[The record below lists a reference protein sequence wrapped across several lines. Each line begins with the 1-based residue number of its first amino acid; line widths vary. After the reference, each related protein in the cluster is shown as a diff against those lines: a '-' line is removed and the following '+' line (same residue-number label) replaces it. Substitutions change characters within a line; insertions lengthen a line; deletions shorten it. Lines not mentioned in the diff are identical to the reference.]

1 MKTLKMTT
9 VLVLAMMASMSFAS
23 QMVKSKLGDLDIM
36 AQRGGDKVICTAHF
50 ADELTLLKEVEADA
64 FVKAADCKGWVAK
77 EKIEKVAKGPGDNS
91 IDIDNV
97 DIANWIDNQSAI
109 GIFDDNIEDFE
120 GVTIDRDFKEYLT
133 YTMDREQTEM
143 RNGDN

>member
-64 FVKAADCKGWVAK
+64 LVKAADCKGWVAK
-77 EKIEKVAKGPGDNS
+77 EKIERVAKAVGNTS
-91 IDIDNV
+91 VTFENYDIN
-97 DIANWIDNQSAI
+97 AWINETGVFVLKDE
-109 GIFDDNIEDFE
+109 IEDFE

-143 RNGDN
+143 RNGEN

>member
-1 MKTLKMTT
+1 MKTLKLTM
-9 VLVLAMMASMSFAS
+9 VLVLATMVSMSFAS

-64 FVKAADCKGWVAK
+64 LVKAAGNTSVIL
-77 EKIEKVAKGPGDNS
+77 ENY
-91 IDIDNV
+91 DINAWLNETGV
-97 DIANWIDNQSAI
+97 
-109 GIFDDNIEDFE
+109 FVLKDDIEDFE
-120 GVTIDRDFKEYLT
+120 GVTIDRDFREYMT
-133 YTMDREQTEM
+133 YTIDREQTEM